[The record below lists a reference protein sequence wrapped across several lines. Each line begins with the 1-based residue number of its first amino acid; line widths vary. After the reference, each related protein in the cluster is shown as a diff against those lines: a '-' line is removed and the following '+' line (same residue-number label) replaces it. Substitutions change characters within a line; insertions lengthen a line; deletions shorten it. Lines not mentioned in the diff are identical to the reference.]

1 MKIWYALT
9 CPICRL
15 RHSLRRFVDNLEP
28 ITYPAQLV
36 TGGGRASGFHVI
48 QYLPW
53 STLTSPYRNPELW
66 RAVNCEYIRLAGAY
80 DQFYECLGFL
90 SPQIRELLQTL
101 NHEIFRLQTR
111 CRDLEDRLGTAS
123 SHAIMEVIEV
133 ENSEK
138 SSEQSTEEMKKT
150 EEATQSSSNE
160 TMPLQTTFMSMV
172 LEETGTFRICTPPN
186 LAKQTASVLKRL
198 NEREREAWCRKF
210 TPSCIE
216 AIVSSPNVDDGTKRF
231 FQDIARKN
239 KEL

>member
-111 CRDLEDRLGTAS
+111 CRDLEDRLGTAIFTRNHGGDRS
-123 SHAIMEVIEV
+123 GEFGEILRTVNRRDEEDRRSDAIIIKRD
-133 ENSEK
+133 N
-138 SSEQSTEEMKKT
+138 
-150 EEATQSSSNE
+150 A
-160 TMPLQTTFMSMV
+160 
-172 LEETGTFRICTPPN
+172 PPN
-186 LAKQTASVLKRL
+186 HVHEHGS
-198 NEREREAWCRKF
+198 
-210 TPSCIE
+210 
-216 AIVSSPNVDDGTKRF
+216 
-231 FQDIARKN
+231 
-239 KEL
+239 